1 MVLEIKKMCLIL
13 DTNKYGD
20 FLNPDNADMQPVRKW
35 LDGRGKIAYSPTQKF
50 ESELTKQMRSQF
62 DLYRDVGKMKLV
74 NESTVQGVQNNLTNL
89 KSDDPHIIAL
99 AIVAKVKLLVS
110 GDKDLHDDFKD
121 HPSIKGKVYQNQDHE
136 KLLTPDLCP

>member
-1 MVLEIKKMCLIL
+1 MCLIL

-20 FLNPDNADMQPVRKW
+20 FLNPDNANMEPVRKW
-35 LDGRGKIAYSPTQKF
+35 LSRGGKIAYSPTKKF
-50 ESELTKQMRSQF
+50 EDELNSLNSTIRARF
-62 DLYRDVGKMKLV
+62 DIHKEAGEIKLFDKKCVEDRQRKLPGKLPR
-74 NESTVQGVQNNLTNL
+74 L

-110 GDKDLHDDFKD
+110 GDKKLHDDFKN

>member
-1 MVLEIKKMCLIL
+1 MCLIL

-20 FLNPDNADMQPVRKW
+20 FLNPDNANMEPVRKW
-35 LDGRGKIAYSPTQKF
+35 LDGRGKIAYSPTKKF
-50 ESELTKQMRSQF
+50 ENELNSLKSTIRSRF
-62 DLYRDVGKMKLV
+62 DIYKKAGKIKLV
-74 NESTVQGVQNNLTNL
+74 DESAVQDMQNNLPKL

-121 HPSIKGKVYQNQDHE
+121 HPSIKGKVYQNQKHK